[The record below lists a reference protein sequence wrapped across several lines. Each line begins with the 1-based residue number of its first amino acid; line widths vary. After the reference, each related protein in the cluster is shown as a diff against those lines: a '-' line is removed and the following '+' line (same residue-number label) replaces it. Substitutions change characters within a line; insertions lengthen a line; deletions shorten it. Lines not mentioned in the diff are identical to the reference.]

1 MEKCL
6 NIEGYLSYKTNYF
19 ESFSEFYHVK
29 NVNSINYVNI
39 FCCNIR
45 SVNANFDELMLFLES
60 DKNNEK
66 LDIIILTETWH
77 NASNHCNY
85 NIDGYKLFF
94 STIKRNQNDGIVIF
108 VKNTFNVDFFEFD
121 YVETNIVKISLMN
134 LCLPINILCIYRSP
148 STDIRSFMEIL
159 SKVINEYKYKGGY
172 TVLIGDMNINIVGD
186 NLINNEYLD
195 LLSVSGF
202 ASFININTRLP
213 NGRNHACL
221 DHIFINS
228 NEHLIK
234 LVNSGVL
241 QTDISDHFSI
251 CVSLPIINT
260 KKLKIILFL

>member
-1 MEKCL
+1 MET
-6 NIEGYLSYKTNYF
+6 LS
-19 ESFSEFYHVK
+19 
-29 NVNSINYVNI
+29 NV
-39 FCCNIR
+39 
-45 SVNANFDELMLFLES
+45 
-60 DKNNEK
+60 
-66 LDIIILTETWH
+66 
-77 NASNHCNY
+77 
-85 NIDGYKLFF
+85 
-94 STIKRNQNDGIVIF
+94 IK
-108 VKNTFNVDFFEFD
+108 
-121 YVETNIVKISLMN
+121 
-134 LCLPINILCIYRSP
+134 
-148 STDIRSFMEIL
+148 
-159 SKVINEYKYKGGY
+159 EYKYKGGY

-228 NEHLIK
+228 NEHLIN

-260 KKLKIILFL
+260 LKTKDNTFSIIDHNKIKCLLQTEKWSEIYNKTNTNECFNTFQNIISKAIDISTVNKVISCKNKRLKEWMSAGLLCSTRYKQALSLKCKNNPNNVKLATHYKKYKNKYTSVLRLAKISFYEKKFKSVSHCSKATWHLIN